1 MLWHFLQKI
10 SKFTHYLCAVETFM
24 NKNNS
29 MDIKNF
35 IDRPIMSVMLSVIIV
50 IIGLVGLL
58 SLPIEQYPDI
68 APPTVKVN
76 ATYTGANAETI
87 MKSVVTPLEASING
101 VENMQYM
108 TSTAANNGTCTIT
121 VYFKQGT
128 DPNMAVVNVQ
138 NRVAS
143 AQGLLPA
150 EVTKSGVTVRKTQ
163 NANLKFITLYSPD
176 GRYDS
181 MFLTNYLKIN
191 IEPQLSRIAGVG
203 EVNVFGADYALRI
216 WLNPGKMRAYGLV
229 PSDIDNALAA
239 QNIESPT
246 GSLGAESGNT
256 FQYVLKY
263 RGRYTAVEEFRN
275 IVVKASPDGGV
286 LRLGDVA
293 QVELGTVD
301 YNMKST
307 TDGKP
312 GASASITQTAGSNAN
327 EIIKQIDK
335 VEDEVRKTLPAGMV
349 LEDQTSVMDFLG
361 ASMRNVTE
369 TLIVALVLVVI
380 VVFVFL
386 RDARSM
392 VVPIIAI
399 LVSLIGTFAFM
410 YAVGFSLNLL
420 TLFALVLVI
429 GTVVDDSIVV
439 VEAVQAKLCQ
449 GGGTVY
455 QTTLQVM
462 KELKSAL
469 VTTTIVFMAVF
480 IPVSFTSGTT
490 GVFYKE
496 FGLTMGAAVAIS
508 LFNALTLCPALNA
521 KILKKRG
528 TLEKKNNAAKPSKW
542 QAAYLRGALLF
553 IRHRKWVML
562 VLSFSLALLVFMI
575 VTTKTCLVPQEDMG
589 TIDVNVQCQPGYSLA
604 QTAKVM
610 DQVEDAVKDIPQ
622 IKIHTRIDG
631 RDAQQNQTSSA
642 GFLSVRLKHWSE
654 RSGKWDD
661 IDSVVNEIYRRTAAI
676 KDADVN
682 CATLPTI
689 RGYGS
694 SSGFELYVQNRNNED
709 FEILSAA
716 TKQLVEALNQRPE
729 IAKAHYT
736 FRMDY
741 PQYVVEVDAARCMM
755 KGISPKDVLGVLS
768 AYVGGDYASNIN
780 KYTKLYR
787 VMVQSAAAYR
797 LNERALSNMY
807 VRTNAG
813 EMSPLNEYVT
823 LRKINGAEYL
833 THFNLFPAIRV
844 NGTAA
849 PGYSS
854 GQALQAISEVATQ
867 TLPSGLGYELSGLSR
882 EESSQ
887 GNATTLILVISIVF
901 IYVILSCLYES
912 LLIPF
917 AIILVI
923 PFGLCG
929 SFLLSSAF
937 GIDNSIYMQI
947 GLVMLI
953 GMLAKT
959 AILLTEYACERR
971 EKEGMSIL
979 RATLS
984 AVSVRL
990 RPIVMT
996 ASVMIVGMIPLMLAH
1011 GAGARGN
1018 AAIGTCVVGG
1028 MVAGTVAI
1036 LLGLPAL
1043 FCVFKSWDER
1053 MRHQRGVYE
1062 NLTLK

>member
-1 MLWHFLQKI
+1 
-10 SKFTHYLCAVETFM
+10 M
-24 NKNNS
+24 N
-29 MDIKNF
+29 IKNF
-35 IDRPIMSVMLSVIIV
+35 INRPIMSVMLSVIIV
-50 IIGLVGLL
+50 IIGIIGLL
-58 SLPIEQYPDI
+58 NLPIEQYPDI
-68 APPTVKVN
+68 APPTVKVS

-108 TSTAANNGTCTIT
+108 TSSAANNGTCTIT
-121 VYFKQGT
+121 IYFKQGS

-150 EVTKSGVTVRKTQ
+150 EVTKSGVTVKKTQ
-163 NANLKFITLYSPD
+163 NSNLKFITLYSPD

-181 MFLTNYLKIN
+181 KTLTNYMKIN

-216 WLNPGKMRAYGLV
+216 WLNPDKMHAYGLV

-246 GSLGAESGNT
+246 GSLGAESDNT

-263 RGRYTAVEEFRN
+263 RGRYTDAEEFRN
-275 IVVKASPDGGV
+275 IVVKVSADAGV

-301 YNMKST
+301 YNLKST
-307 TDGKP
+307 TNGKP
-312 GASASITQTAGSNAN
+312 GASASITQTAGTNAN
-327 EIIKQIDK
+327 EIVKQIDK
-335 VEDEVRKTLPAGMV
+335 VEDDVRQTLPDGMI
-349 LEDQTSVMDFLG
+349 LEDQTSVMDFLN

-369 TLIVALVLVVI
+369 TLIIAIILVVI
-380 VVFVFL
+380 VVFIFL
-386 RDARSM
+386 RNWRSM

-439 VEAVQAKLCQ
+439 VEAVQAKLGKGNISAFQ
-449 GGGTVY
+449 ATVEA
-455 QTTLQVM
+455 M
-462 KELKSAL
+462 KDLKSAL
-469 VTTTIVFMAVF
+469 ITTTIVFMAVF

-496 FGLTMGAAVAIS
+496 FGLTMAAAVAIS
-508 LFNALTLCPALNA
+508 LFNALTLCPALSA
-521 KILKKRG
+521 LILKGKGISGESRQASVG
-528 TLEKKNNAAKPSKW
+528 NIRNKW
-542 QAAYLRGALLF
+542 IVSYLRLVLAT
-553 IRHRKWVML
+553 IRHRKFIL
-562 VLSFSLALLVFMI
+562 LSLPISMI
-575 VTTKTCLVPQEDMG
+575 VLVIMMMTTKTSLVPQEDMG
-589 TIDVNVQCQPGYSLA
+589 TIDVNVQCRPGFSLA

-610 DQVEDAVKDIPQ
+610 DQVEAAVKNIPQ

-642 GFLSVRLKHWSE
+642 GFLSVRLKTWSE
-654 RSGKWDD
+654 RTQPEDD
-661 IDSVVNEIYRRTAAI
+661 IDSVVNEIYRRTAFI

-694 SSGFELYVQNRNNED
+694 ASGFELYVQNRKNED
-709 FEILSAA
+709 FTSLSDA
-716 TKQLVEALNQRPE
+716 TKQFVDELNRRPE

-741 PQYVVEVDAARCMM
+741 PQYMVEVDAARCMM
-755 KGISPKDVLGVLS
+755 KGVSPKDVLSALS

-797 LNERALSNMY
+797 LNEASLANMY
-807 VRTNAG
+807 VKGDDGA
-813 EMSPLNEYVT
+813 MSPLSEYVT
-823 LRKINGAEYL
+823 LKKVNGAEYL

-849 PGYSS
+849 AGYSS
-854 GQALQAISEVATQ
+854 GEAIRAISEVASK
-867 TLPSGLGYELSGLSR
+867 TLPVGYGYELSGLSR

-887 GNATTLILVISIVF
+887 GNTTILVLTISLVF
-901 IYVILSCLYES
+901 IYIILCCLYES

-917 AIILVI
+917 TILLVV

-929 SFLLSSAF
+929 SFLLSSVF

-947 GLVMLI
+947 GLVMLV

-959 AILLTEYACERR
+959 AILLTEYATERR
-971 EKEGMSIL
+971 KAGLSIV

-984 AVSVRL
+984 AASVRL

-996 ASVMIVGMIPLMLAH
+996 ASVMIIGMVPLMLAH

-1028 MVAGTVAI
+1028 MMAGTTAI
-1036 LLGLPAL
+1036 LLCLPPL
-1043 FCVFKSWDER
+1043 FCIFERLRVFKS
-1053 MRHQRGVYE
+1053 
-1062 NLTLK
+1062 

>member
-1 MLWHFLQKI
+1 M
-10 SKFTHYLCAVETFM
+10 S
-24 NKNNS
+24 
-29 MDIKNF
+29 IKTF
-35 IDRPIMSVMLSVIIV
+35 IDRPILSVMLSVVIV
-50 IIGLVGLL
+50 IIGIIGLL
-58 SLPIEQYPDI
+58 CLPLEQYPDI

-76 ATYTGANAETI
+76 ATYVGANAETV

-121 VYFKQGT
+121 IYFKQGS

-163 NANLKFITLYSPD
+163 NSNLKFITLYSPD

-181 MFLTNYLKIN
+181 KTLTNYMKIN

-216 WLNPGKMRAYGLV
+216 WLDPAKMHAYGLV
-229 PSDIDNALAA
+229 PADIDNALAA
-239 QNIESPT
+239 QNLESPM
-246 GSLGAESGNT
+246 GALAAESDNT

-263 RGRYTAVEEFRN
+263 RGRYSDESEFRN
-275 IVVKASPDGGV
+275 IVIKASADGGV

-293 QVELGTVD
+293 RIELGTVD

-307 TDGKP
+307 TSGKP
-312 GASASITQTAGSNAN
+312 GASASITQTAGTNAN
-327 EIIKQIDK
+327 DIIKQIDK
-335 VEDEVRKTLPAGMV
+335 VEDDVRQSLPDGMV
-349 LEDQTSVMDFLG
+349 LEDQTSVMDFLN

-369 TLIVALVLVVI
+369 TLVIALVLVVI

-386 RDARSM
+386 RDWRSM
-392 VVPIIAI
+392 VIPTIAI
-399 LVSLIGTFAFM
+399 LVSLIGTFGFM

-439 VEAVQAKLCQ
+439 VEAVQAKLTQ
-449 GGGTVY
+449 GCESVFRATVEA
-455 QTTLQVM
+455 M
-462 KELKSAL
+462 KDLKAAL
-469 VTTTIVFMAVF
+469 ITTTIVFMAVF

-496 FGLTMGAAVAIS
+496 FGLTMAAAVAIS
-508 LFNALTLCPALNA
+508 LFNALTLCPALCTLVLKRKKKPVENKQNKWQNA
-521 KILKKRG
+521 YMHSILKSVKHHK
-528 TLEKKNNAAKPSKW
+528 L
-542 QAAYLRGALLF
+542 
-553 IRHRKWVML
+553 VML
-562 VLSFSLALLVFMI
+562 SLPLSIVLLVLMI
-575 VTTKTCLVPQEDMG
+575 ATTKTSFVPQEDMG

-604 QTAKVM
+604 QTGKVM
-610 DQVEDAVKDIPQ
+610 DQVEAVVKNIPQ

-631 RDAQQNQTSSA
+631 RDAQKNQTSSA
-642 GFLSVRLKHWSE
+642 GFLSVRLKNWSE
-654 RSGKWDD
+654 RTGRADD
-661 IDSVVNEIYRRTAAI
+661 IDSVVNEIYRRTAFI
-676 KDADVN
+676 KEADVN

-694 SSGFELYVQNRNNED
+694 ASGFELYVQNRSGED
-709 FEILSAA
+709 FKALSVAA
-716 TKQLVEALNQRPE
+716 QKITDALNKRPE
-729 IAKAHYT
+729 IGKAHYT
-736 FRMDY
+736 FNMDY
-741 PQYVVEVDAARCMM
+741 PQYSVEVDAAQCMM
-755 KGISPKDVLGVLS
+755 KGVSPKDVLTTMSV
-768 AYVGGDYASNIN
+768 YIGGDYASNIN

-787 VMVQSAAAYR
+787 VMVQSEAVDR
-797 LNERALSNMY
+797 LNEEALRNMF
-807 VRTNAG
+807 VRSVDGT
-813 EMSPLNEYVT
+813 MSPLSEYVV
-823 LRKINGAEYL
+823 LKKVNGAEYL
-833 THFNLFPAIRV
+833 THFNLFPSIRI

-849 PGYSS
+849 AGYSS
-854 GQALQAISEVATQ
+854 GQAIQAISEVAAQ
-867 TLPSGLGYELSGLSR
+867 TLPKGYGYELGGMSR

-887 GNATTLILVISIVF
+887 GNATIVILAISIVF
-901 IYVILSCLYES
+901 IYIILCCLYES

-917 AIILVI
+917 AIILVV

-929 SFLLSSAF
+929 SFLLSLLF

-959 AILLTEYACERR
+959 GILLTEYATERR
-971 EKEGMSIL
+971 KVGESII

-984 AVSVRL
+984 AAVVRL
-990 RPIVMT
+990 RPIIMT
-996 ASVMIVGMIPLMLAH
+996 ASVMIIGMLPLMFAH

-1018 AAIGTCVVGG
+1018 VAIGTCVVGG
-1028 MVAGTVAI
+1028 MVVGTIAI
-1036 LLGLPAL
+1036 LFFLPVL
-1043 FCVFKSWDER
+1043 YCIFETLDEN
-1053 MRHQRGVYE
+1053 MRNR
-1062 NLTLK
+1062 K

>member
-1 MLWHFLQKI
+1 
-10 SKFTHYLCAVETFM
+10 
-24 NKNNS
+24 

-35 IDRPIMSVMLSVIIV
+35 INRPIMSVMLSVIIV
-50 IIGLVGLL
+50 IVGFIGLLN
-58 SLPIEQYPDI
+58 LPIEQYPDI

-121 VYFKQGT
+121 IYFKQGT

-150 EVTKSGVTVRKTQ
+150 EVTKSGVTVKKTQ
-163 NANLKFITLYSPD
+163 NSNLKFITLYSPD

-181 MFLTNYLKIN
+181 KFLTNYMKIN

-216 WLNPGKMRAYGLV
+216 WLDPDKMHAYGLV
-229 PSDIDNALAA
+229 PSDIDTALAA

-246 GSLGAESGNT
+246 GSLGAESDHT
-256 FQYVLKY
+256 YQYVLKY
-263 RGRYTAVEEFRN
+263 RGRYTTAEEFRN

-293 QVELGTVD
+293 QVELGTAD
-301 YNMKST
+301 YNLKST

-369 TLIVALVLVVI
+369 TLVIALVLVVI
-380 VVFVFL
+380 VVFIFL
-386 RDARSM
+386 RDWRSM
-392 VVPIIAI
+392 VVPVIAI

-410 YAVGFSLNLL
+410 YAVGFTLNLL

-439 VEAVQAKLCQ
+439 VEAVQAKLSQGNVRTESDADSQ
-449 GGGTVY
+449 GGMSVY
-455 QTTLQVM
+455 QATISAM

-469 VTTTIVFMAVF
+469 ITTTIVFMAVF

-496 FGLTMGAAVAIS
+496 FGLTMAAAVAIS
-508 LFNALTLCPALNA
+508 LFNALTLCPALSA
-521 KILKKRG
+521 KILKKKG
-528 TLEKKNNAAKPSKW
+528 KASISVKPNKW
-542 QAAYLRGALLF
+542 QASYLRSVLFF
-553 IRHRKWVML
+553 IRHRKQVML
-562 VLSFSLALLVFMI
+562 SLPFAIALLAVMI
-575 VTTKTCLVPQEDMG
+575 VTTKTSLVPQEDMG
-589 TIDVNVQCQPGYSLA
+589 TIDVNVQCKPGFSLA

-610 DQVEDAVKDIPQ
+610 DQVEAAVKDIPQ

-642 GFLSVRLKHWSE
+642 GFLSVRLKPWSE
-654 RSGKWDD
+654 RPEKSDD
-661 IDSVVNEIYRRTAAI
+661 IDSVVNEIYRRTAPI

-694 SSGFELYVQNRNNED
+694 SSGFELYVQNRNKED
-709 FEILSAA
+709 FQSLSAA
-716 TKQLVEALNQRPE
+716 TKQFVDALNQRPE

-736 FRMDY
+736 FKMDY
-741 PQYVVEVDAARCMM
+741 PQYVVEVDAARCMI
-755 KGISPKDVLGVLS
+755 KGVSPKDVLGVLS

-797 LNERALSNMY
+797 LNEESLSNMY
-807 VRTNAG
+807 VRTSDG
-813 EMSPLNEYVT
+813 EMSPLSEYVT
-823 LRKINGAEYL
+823 LKKINGAEYL

-849 PGYSS
+849 AGYSS
-854 GQALQAISEVATQ
+854 GQAIQAISEVAAQ
-867 TLPSGLGYELSGLSR
+867 TLPSGFGYELSGLSR

-887 GNATTLILVISIVF
+887 GNATTLILAISIVF
-901 IYVILSCLYES
+901 IYIILCCLYES

-929 SFLLSSAF
+929 SFLLASVF

-959 AILLTEYACERR
+959 AILLTEYATERR
-971 EKEGMSIL
+971 DKEGLSMI
-979 RATLS
+979 RAILS
-984 AVSVRL
+984 AASVRL

-996 ASVMIVGMIPLMLAH
+996 ASVMIIGMVPLMLAH

-1028 MVAGTVAI
+1028 MVLGTLAI
-1036 LLGLPAL
+1036 LLALPAL
-1043 FCVFKSWDER
+1043 FCVFKKWDEKVR
-1053 MRHQRGVYE
+1053 
-1062 NLTLK
+1062 LKD

>member
-1 MLWHFLQKI
+1 M
-10 SKFTHYLCAVETFM
+10 S
-24 NKNNS
+24 
-29 MDIKNF
+29 IKTF
-35 IDRPIMSVMLSVIIV
+35 IDRPILSVMLSVVIV
-50 IIGLVGLL
+50 IIGIIGLL
-58 SLPIEQYPDI
+58 CLPLEQYPDI

-76 ATYTGANAETI
+76 ATYVGANAETV

-121 VYFKQGT
+121 IYFKQGS

-163 NANLKFITLYSPD
+163 NSNLKFITLYSPD

-181 MFLTNYLKIN
+181 KTLTNYMKIN

-216 WLNPGKMRAYGLV
+216 WLDPAKMHAYGLV
-229 PSDIDNALAA
+229 PADIDNALAA
-239 QNIESPT
+239 QNLESPM
-246 GSLGAESGNT
+246 GALAAESDNT

-263 RGRYTAVEEFRN
+263 RGRYSDESEFRN
-275 IVVKASPDGGV
+275 IVIKASADGGV

-293 QVELGTVD
+293 RIELGTVD

-307 TDGKP
+307 TSGKP
-312 GASASITQTAGSNAN
+312 GASASITQTAGTNAN
-327 EIIKQIDK
+327 DIIKQIDK
-335 VEDEVRKTLPAGMV
+335 VEDDVRQSLPDGMV
-349 LEDQTSVMDFLG
+349 LEDQTSVMDFLN

-369 TLIVALVLVVI
+369 TLVIALVLVVI

-386 RDARSM
+386 RDWRSM
-392 VVPIIAI
+392 VIPTIAI
-399 LVSLIGTFAFM
+399 LVSLIGTFGFM

-439 VEAVQAKLCQ
+439 VEAVQAKLTQ
-449 GGGTVY
+449 GCESVFRATVEA
-455 QTTLQVM
+455 M
-462 KELKSAL
+462 KDLKAAL
-469 VTTTIVFMAVF
+469 ITTTIVFMAVF

-496 FGLTMGAAVAIS
+496 FGLTMAAAVAIS
-508 LFNALTLCPALNA
+508 LFNALTLCPALCTLVLKRKKKPVENKQNKWQNA
-521 KILKKRG
+521 YMHSILKSVKHHK
-528 TLEKKNNAAKPSKW
+528 L
-542 QAAYLRGALLF
+542 
-553 IRHRKWVML
+553 VML
-562 VLSFSLALLVFMI
+562 SLPLSIVLLVLMI
-575 VTTKTCLVPQEDMG
+575 ATTKTSFVPQEDMG

-604 QTAKVM
+604 QTGKVM
-610 DQVEDAVKDIPQ
+610 DQVEAVVKNIPQ

-631 RDAQQNQTSSA
+631 RDAQKNQTSSA
-642 GFLSVRLKHWSE
+642 GFLSVRLKNWSE
-654 RSGKWDD
+654 RTGRADD
-661 IDSVVNEIYRRTAAI
+661 IDSVVNEIYRRTAFI
-676 KDADVN
+676 KEADVN

-694 SSGFELYVQNRNNED
+694 ASGFELYVQNRSGED
-709 FEILSAA
+709 FKALSVAA
-716 TKQLVEALNQRPE
+716 QKITDALNKRPE
-729 IAKAHYT
+729 IGKAHYT
-736 FRMDY
+736 FNMDY
-741 PQYVVEVDAARCMM
+741 PQYSVEVDAAQCMM
-755 KGISPKDVLGVLS
+755 KGVSPKDVLTTMS
-768 AYVGGDYASNIN
+768 AYIGGDYASNIN

-787 VMVQSAAAYR
+787 VMVQSEAVDR
-797 LNERALSNMY
+797 LNEEALRNMF
-807 VRTNAG
+807 VRSVDGT
-813 EMSPLNEYVT
+813 MSPLSEYVV
-823 LRKINGAEYL
+823 LKKVNGAEYL
-833 THFNLFPAIRV
+833 THFNLFPSIRI

-849 PGYSS
+849 AGYSS
-854 GQALQAISEVATQ
+854 GQAIQAISEVAAQ
-867 TLPSGLGYELSGLSR
+867 TLPKGYGYELGGMSR

-887 GNATTLILVISIVF
+887 GNATIVILAISIVF
-901 IYVILSCLYES
+901 IYIILCCLYES

-917 AIILVI
+917 AIILVV

-929 SFLLSSAF
+929 SFLLSLLF

-959 AILLTEYACERR
+959 GILLTEYATERR
-971 EKEGMSIL
+971 KVGESII

-984 AVSVRL
+984 AAVVRL
-990 RPIVMT
+990 RPIIMT
-996 ASVMIVGMIPLMLAH
+996 ASVMIIGMLPLMFAH

-1018 AAIGTCVVGG
+1018 VAIGTCVVGG
-1028 MVAGTVAI
+1028 MVVGTIAI
-1036 LLGLPAL
+1036 LFFLPVL
-1043 FCVFKSWDER
+1043 YCIFETLDEN
-1053 MRHQRGVYE
+1053 MRNR
-1062 NLTLK
+1062 K